1 MPLDAVCLRAVVT
14 ELDEK
19 VRGGRVDKVYQPDRD
34 EIVLS
39 IRGTRGALRL
49 MITAEPSAPRMHLID
64 ANRENPAAPPMFC
77 MLMRKYVQ
85 GAKIVSIH
93 QPALERVAVIDLDT
107 TDEMGI
113 PVRRQLV
120 CELMGK

>member
-49 MITAEPSAPRMHLID
+49 MITAEPSAPR
-64 ANRENPAAPPMFC
+64 C
-77 MLMRKYVQ
+77 
-85 GAKIVSIH
+85 
-93 QPALERVAVIDLDT
+93 T
-107 TDEMGI
+107 
-113 PVRRQLV
+113 
-120 CELMGK
+120 